1 MDDKEGHGDSIFAPQ
16 IIYRFLK
23 RQTIVIQYLYPLKAF
38 KLVSSKAHG
47 FSLVC
52 TLVCIASPWIYVTY
66 IRILPTKAFN
76 HIPQGKKK

>member
-16 IIYRFLK
+16 IIYRILK

-47 FSLVC
+47 FSLVWFLSSMRTGLYC
-52 TLVCIASPWIYVTY
+52 VPLDLCHLYKNTPHKSI
-66 IRILPTKAFN
+66 
-76 HIPQGKKK
+76 